1 MSRRTFFAF
10 DNNAMLIDGDPTTPI
25 VNNSAMPNGTVFS
38 FVGGGG
44 GEVTV
49 RDRRG
54 GGSDPDIFEDDL
66 PSRHII
72 RDGNGLVANG
82 TQVEAESLVEI
93 RALDAFGDPTGP
105 VITLTV
111 FSQGGVTGDV
121 WGFSSDTALVSGTQ
135 YEKTGGSNTGDT
147 AYSDFVACFGRG
159 TLIRTLSEDV
169 PIENVAKGD
178 LIWTSAGGAK
188 PVRWI
193 GRTVVAADGALAPIL
208 FKTGAIGN
216 NRDLLVSPNHRM
228 LVEGWQVE
236 MLFGE
241 GSVLVPAKH
250 LVGLLGVSV
259 SRSTTCEYFHIMF
272 DRHEIIEANGV
283 LSESFYPGPV
293 ALTGASQNTRQELLE
308 IFPELT
314 GASLDY
320 GDLAVPSLSRRESLV
335 LTEVLGAV
343 T

>member
-1 MSRRTFFAF
+1 VIVPRRTFFAF
-10 DNNAMLIDGDPTTPI
+10 DNDAMLIDGDPATPI
-25 VNNSAMPNGTVFS
+25 INNSAMSDGTVFS

-54 GGSDPDIFEDDL
+54 GGSDADIFEDDL

-93 RALDAFGDPTGP
+93 RALDAFGVPTGP

-135 YEKTGGSNTGDT
+135 YVKTGGSNTGDT

-159 TLIRTLSEDV
+159 TLIRTLSAYV
-169 PIENVAKGD
+169 PIETVAKGD
-178 LIWTSAGGAK
+178 LIWTFAGGAK
-188 PVRWI
+188 SVRWI

-236 MLFGE
+236 LLFGE
-241 GSVLVPAKH
+241 QSVLVPAKH
-250 LVGLLGVSV
+250 LVGLPGVSV
-259 SRSTTCEYFHIMF
+259 SVSVSQSAVCEYFHTCSTVM
-272 DRHEIIEANGV
+272 R
-283 LSESFYPGPV
+283 
-293 ALTGASQNTRQELLE
+293 
-308 IFPELT
+308 
-314 GASLDY
+314 
-320 GDLAVPSLSRRESLV
+320 LSRPMGFCPRAFIQ
-335 LTEVLGAV
+335 GPWP
-343 T
+343 